1 MYHNAAHDL
10 KERSKALGDAN
21 HDFLIHPKTC
31 EHWAGE

>member
-10 KERSKALGDAN
+10 KERSKAPRDTN

-31 EHWAGE
+31 GYWAGE